1 MIKGTDILIVD
12 DEEDIRSLIAG
23 ILEDEGYSVR
33 QSGHAKGAYAA
44 VADKTP
50 DLVIL
55 DIWLQGSTEDGI
67 DILGKLKDAH
77 PNLPALMIS
86 GHGTIETAVTAIK
99 KGAYDFIE
107 KPFKA
112 DRLLLM
118 IERALENA
126 ALKAENK
133 TLRAQVDG
141 ELPRDIIGQSEPAHM
156 LRQTIAKTA
165 KANSRVLITG
175 EAGAG
180 KNLIARLLHAGSERK
195 EASLETLSCA
205 ALAPATMDQML
216 LSVIERTRGGTLVL
230 DEIADLH
237 KDVQA
242 RLVRILQDQKISQSP
257 DHQVEFDVRILATT
271 AHNPQQLIADSRLRE
286 DLFYRLA
293 VVTLDVPP
301 LRARAADISELAAHF
316 AASLAPKCPV
326 TFDQAAMTAMER
338 YKWPGNV
345 RQLKNVIEG
354 AMILKNGADNI
365 MIERD
370 DLPPEVSGQSR
381 PSTSGES
388 DLLSIDDLT
397 AMPLRE
403 AREYFEKK
411 YLAAQY
417 DRFNGSVSRMAASI
431 GMERSALHRKLKALD
446 ISGNGGEGDEED
458 ASVLLQ
464 TSAV

>member
-1 MIKGTDILIVD
+1 MIQGTDILIVD

-23 ILEDEGYSVR
+23 ILEDEGYRVR

-44 VADKTP
+44 VAEKIP

-55 DIWLQGSTEDGI
+55 DIWLQGSAEDGI
-67 DILGKLKDAH
+67 DILSRLKEEH

-86 GHGTIETAVTAIK
+86 GHGTIETAVAAIK

-133 TLRAQVDG
+133 NLRAQVDG
-141 ELPRDIIGQSEPAHM
+141 GLPKDIIGESETAQA
-156 LRQTIAKTA
+156 LRQTISKTA

-180 KNLIARLLHAGSERK
+180 KNLLAHLLHAGSDRK
-195 EASLETLSCA
+195 NASIEILSCA
-205 ALAPATMDQML
+205 SLDTATMDKSL
-216 LSVIERTRGGTLVL
+216 LAAIERTYGGTLVL

-242 RLVRILQDQKISQSP
+242 RLVRILQDQKIQHSP
-257 DHQVEFDVRILATT
+257 GQIIEFDVRILSTT
-271 AHNPQQLIADSRLRE
+271 AQNPQNLIAEKLLRE

-293 VVTLDVPP
+293 VVTIDVPP
-301 LRARAADISELAAHF
+301 LRARAADIPSIAAHF
-316 AASLAPKCPV
+316 ASVLAPKSV
-326 TFDQAAMTAMER
+326 VSFDEAAMTAMKR
-338 YKWPGNV
+338 YKWPGNT

-354 AMILKNGADNI
+354 ALIVKNGERDVTI
-365 MIERD
+365 CRD
-370 DLPPEVSGQSR
+370 DLPPEVSGIAKKSEEE
-381 PSTSGES
+381 G
-388 DLLSIDDLT
+388 LSFDDLT
-397 AMPLRE
+397 ALPLRD
-403 AREYFEKK
+403 AREHFEKK

-417 DRFNGSVSRMAASI
+417 ERFNGSVSKMAASI

-446 ISGNGGEGDEED
+446 ISGPSAED
-458 ASVLLQ
+458 DDSVVVLH
-464 TSAV
+464 TSAN